1 MAAPDRFRE
10 LTHLIRG
17 CAVAAAKS
25 LPIERGSS
33 TRMLIVALTLAMFV
47 AASGAF
53 RTSDISPDVRYPV
66 IAGLTVLVLV
76 IDLAIRAAL
85 ERWLRFGLPPLRLTI
100 RMLVFLPCTILVCWG
115 MARLFEGP
123 YGTPPVSDFV
133 LPVLIFGA
141 AAAAFGA
148 VTKVWRTPST
158 VLHRDRPTFVDLL
171 PRQLQSA
178 EIIAVE
184 GEDHYVLVHTSL
196 GRHLLLM
203 RFRDA
208 LNDLRGLDGHQT
220 HRSWWVAKSA
230 VSAVKRGNGRA
241 TLTLA
246 NGVEAP
252 VSRRYAQ
259 GLRERGWY

>member
-1 MAAPDRFRE
+1 
-10 LTHLIRG
+10 
-17 CAVAAAKS
+17 VA
-25 LPIERGSS
+25 
-33 TRMLIVALTLAMFV
+33 
-47 AASGAF
+47 
-53 RTSDISPDVRYPV
+53 
-66 IAGLTVLVLV
+66 
-76 IDLAIRAAL
+76 IDLAIRAAM
-85 ERWLRFGLPPLRLTI
+85 ERWVRFRLPPLRLTI

-115 MARLFEGP
+115 TARLFEGP

-141 AAAAFGA
+141 AAAALGR
-148 VTKVWRTPST
+148 VTEVRRTVST
-158 VLHRDRPTFVDLL
+158 LLHRDRPTFVDRL
-171 PRQLQSA
+171 PRHLQNA

-203 RFRDA
+203 RFGDA
-208 LNDLRGLDGHQT
+208 LNDLRGLDGLQT

-246 NGVEAP
+246 NGAQAP